1 MALADFSG
9 NPLHQHQACSPV
21 LKPPLVYLAASMELL
36 TISVGAIKKMESKP
50 PDPIECLPPLAGI
63 LGAISMLLMALP
75 GSKVLVLGSAHFE
88 RLFNPQYQLK
98 VSSTVIEQKTL

>member
-21 LKPPLVYLAASMELL
+21 LKPPLVYLAAFMELL
-36 TISVGAIKKMESKP
+36 TTIKKMESKP
-50 PDPIECLPPLAGI
+50 PDPIECLPPLAGT